1 MIRVPACIVVLT
13 LAVVVLTL
21 AALAQ
26 TQNPATQS
34 AGAGFR
40 ISGTVVNAVT
50 GQALSKMEITIG
62 HATGLES
69 VHSVAANEDG
79 HFQFENLT
87 AGKYWLQAQGS
98 GFSPQRFNQ
107 HEDFS
112 TAIVVGPNLESEDLL
127 FRVVPDA
134 SITGTITDEQS
145 EPVRNARVLLF
156 RTGLLNGTDSTGMR
170 EASTDDQGRYRL
182 SHLRSGT
189 FLVAVSAQPW
199 YAEFGRARRVP
210 TVLTPDV
217 GGVYE
222 NESSSDSEQGRRQS
236 EFDVTYPIT
245 FYPGATDANGAI
257 PLVVKPGDRV
267 VADIG
272 LNPVPALHLHISDPN
287 IDPSQ
292 RVNVTLKQHLF
303 GSFEIP
309 VPAQTTDI
317 KKGDVEISGAPPG
330 QFTVSFIKFQPSG
343 ETPFG
348 REKNVDLSD
357 DAQIDLSDS
366 SAVPAISGIVRLD
379 GGRSLSRLAIV
390 QFSNRTSNQ
399 EFGAQTSA
407 NGEFVVRDGNVQP
420 GRYVISVFNLPNA
433 LLKSITATGAKV
445 TGHSV
450 EITAG
455 ASVHL
460 ELTVSQGVGRVD
472 GTALRDSKPFAGAM
486 IVLVPGDI
494 ENNSTL
500 VRRDQSDSDG
510 TFTLQDVLPRA
521 YTVVAIENGW
531 DLEWLNP
538 AVLQPYLKK
547 SEQVNVA
554 ARQKYNVK
562 VAVQ

>member
-13 LAVVVLTL
+13 LA
-21 AALAQ
+21 ALAQ
-26 TQNPATQS
+26 TQDPATQP
-34 AGAGFR
+34 AGEGFR
-40 ISGTVVNAVT
+40 ISGTVVNSVT
-50 GQALSKMEITIG
+50 EQALSKTEVSIG
-62 HATGLES
+62 RAIGPES
-69 VHSVAANEDG
+69 VQSVTTNEDG
-79 HFQFENLT
+79 RFQFVNLT
-87 AGKYWLQAQGS
+87 AGKYWLQARRT

-112 TAIVVGPNLESEDLL
+112 TAIVVGPNLESEDLI

-134 SITGTITDEQS
+134 SITGTITDEQN

-156 RTGLLNGTDSTGMR
+156 RTGLLNGTDSTRMR
-170 EASTDDQGRYRL
+170 EASTDDQGRYHL

-199 YAEFGRARRVP
+199 YAEFGRARRVV
-210 TVLTPDV
+210 TVDGDSV
-217 GGVYE
+217 SE
-222 NESSSDSEQGRRQS
+222 NESSSDSEQQERKQS

-245 FYPGATDANGAI
+245 FYPGATDANGAT

-292 RVNVTLKQHLF
+292 GVNVTLKQHLF
-303 GSFEIP
+303 GSFETP

-317 KKGDVEISGAPPG
+317 KKGEVEISGVPPG
-330 QFTVSFIKFQPSG
+330 QFTVSFIKFQLSG
-343 ETPFG
+343 EMPAG
-348 REKNVDLSD
+348 REKNVNLTD

-366 SAVPAISGIVRLD
+366 SAVPSISGIVRLD
-379 GGRSLSRLAIV
+379 GGRALSQLAII

-399 EFGAQTSA
+399 GFGAQTSA
-407 NGEFVVRDGNVQP
+407 NGEFVVRDGNVPP
-420 GRYVISVFNLPNA
+420 GRYVVSVFNLPNA
-433 LLKSITATGAKV
+433 LLKGITATGAKV

-450 EITAG
+450 EITTG

-472 GTALRDSKPFAGAM
+472 GTALRDGKPFAGAM
-486 IVLVPGDI
+486 IVLVPRDI

-510 TFTLQDVLPRA
+510 TFTLQDVLPGA